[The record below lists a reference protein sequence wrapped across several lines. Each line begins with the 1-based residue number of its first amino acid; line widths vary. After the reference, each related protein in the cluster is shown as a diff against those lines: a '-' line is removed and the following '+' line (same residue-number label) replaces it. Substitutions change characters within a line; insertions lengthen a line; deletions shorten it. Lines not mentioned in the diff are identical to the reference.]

1 MVFVGSHRINIVPF
15 MRRRV
20 KRMKSVVLL
29 EQIARST
36 ARSKCNSLLARKT
49 KPSPTE
55 YPQTASLNLPMRF
68 CSVALF
74 YSAFLGWLVT
84 SHPLYHPRTIS
95 PAPRDLL
102 GLLGGGEG
110 ILPIITSDGTSALQT
125 TPTTTIV
132 RQTLSTSE
140 QMTSAIVTTTVTTAA
155 PARSSSPPAPTT
167 RFVTTSASFTDPATV
182 TFSSASIEIGYVAD
196 APTTPPAELTEWK
209 VIGIAVITITFIGT
223 VILAFSFFDSWW
235 GFVCDAFCGGRGRRN
250 RRGMKHAGEELIPDW
265 EKRSWEF
272 RLASEDGHRYPTMSS
287 LESIA
292 KEKDKER
299 HEVKPD
305 AGLWLTTP
313 EQAYGGKS

>member
-1 MVFVGSHRINIVPF
+1 
-15 MRRRV
+15 
-20 KRMKSVVLL
+20 
-29 EQIARST
+29 
-36 ARSKCNSLLARKT
+36 
-49 KPSPTE
+49 
-55 YPQTASLNLPMRF
+55 MRF

-110 ILPIITSDGTSALQT
+110 ILPIVTSDGASALQT
-125 TPTTTIV
+125 TPTATTV
-132 RQTLSTSE
+132 HQTPMTSE
-140 QMTSAIVTTTVTTAA
+140 RMAGANVTTTVTPAA
-155 PARSSSPPAPTT
+155 SARSTSPPAPTT
-167 RFVTTSASFTDPATV
+167 RFAGTSESFTDPATV

-292 KEKDKER
+292 KEGRD
-299 HEVKPD
+299 VKPEVRLEL
-305 AGLWLTTP
+305 ATP
-313 EQAYGGKS
+313 EQAYGGTSEH